1 MFRMYVFL
9 ALRYE
14 NTSDILDSL
23 TESMNCG
30 LPIGIAFLYRVFVR
44 IQCLAWKV
52 LVKFGAY
59 VLCMYQIDRLECMR
73 LWDRAYAAQVQG
85 PTLIG

>member
-1 MFRMYVFL
+1 MYVFL

-14 NTSDILDSL
+14 NTSDILNSL
-23 TESMNCG
+23 TESVNCG
-30 LPIGIAFLYRVFVR
+30 LPIGIAMIAFLYRVFVR
-44 IQCLAWKV
+44 MQCLAWKV

-59 VLCMYQIDRLECMR
+59 VLCMYQIDRFECMR

-85 PTLIG
+85 PTFIG